1 MIGRIIVLLIVG
13 IAIWIV
19 ITEDYSSKEQNKV
32 VKLLM
37 SIPVVQ
43 NINKSAV
50 ERKKQQAIEDQKR
63 KEQRAIENQ
72 KIAEANKRYLEKQAE
87 LRKQREEAYDRYVN
101 TRDSLRDDGKHI
113 YVNSYVYG
121 DESNITI
128 SLQQK
133 KIGVF
138 NYKKKSI
145 QEYMVTDFDSITK
158 IQMIERAD
166 SQNTRNNSLAGAAL
180 GTVVA
185 GGVGTIAGA
194 VAGGS
199 HGYNHVRELSVRIFY
214 EEDGSVHSIKSV
226 LCGPTD
232 NKDSAGKH
240 LIRDGYKKFDQL
252 DDFFQE
258 QQFNVEYI
266 R

>member
-1 MIGRIIVLLIVG
+1 MRTWFNTMPNNVDDSSSFKDKLHLKAYYWWNGTPEIQELNRKN
-13 IAIWIV
+13 AI
-19 ITEDYSSKEQNKV
+19 KMEQEK
-32 VKLLM
+32 
-37 SIPVVQ
+37 
-43 NINKSAV
+43 
-50 ERKKQQAIEDQKR
+50 KR
-63 KEQRAIENQ
+63 KEEEVRRRAKEQ
-72 KIAEANKRYLEKQAE
+72 EEAHKRYLEKQAE

-101 TRDSLRDDGKHI
+101 ARDSLRDDGKHI
-113 YVNSYVYG
+113 YVNSYVYS
-121 DESNITI
+121 DKSNITI

-138 NYKKKSI
+138 NYKKELI

-158 IQMIERAD
+158 IQMIERAY

-185 GGVGTIAGA
+185 GGIGTIAGA

-199 HGYNHVRELSVRIFY
+199 HGYYDVREISVRIFY

-226 LCGPTD
+226 LLGPTD
-232 NKDSAGKH
+232 NKDSDGKH